1 MKFNYKAEFPFK
13 EIRPQQDEAMNFAL
27 DAFLNKG
34 KKFVILE
41 VGTGGGKSPIAI
53 AVAKYLAKHMKV
65 GDSYEKGSW
74 ILTTQKILQ
83 DQYLKDFGPP
93 KGSCRSVK
101 SASNYRCDYFEKNK
115 CSDSLHLL
123 KEADPDSKFY
133 KKCYYSC
140 KYKVQKRAFL
150 ASDQGITNFPY
161 FLTETSYVG
170 KILPRQLLVID
181 ECHTIE
187 DELSKFVE
195 VVISERFASA
205 ILRLD
210 MPSDISS
217 QDKAVEWTKE
227 EYLPR
232 LDKKID
238 ELDQELVKLQEKG
251 QEESDE
257 ARRIASNKEK
267 LSKHKS
273 KIWKFLTI
281 YTKENWVFNLVPSWN
296 NSGRKLE
303 FKSIDIGEYAHEHLF
318 KYGEKVLLL
327 SATVLNKDAFCE
339 SIGINPKDAAFISID
354 SPFPKENTPVFY
366 IPAGNMGKGKIDETL
381 PNLVEIV
388 KALMEEHKGEKG
400 IVHTRTFKIANYIK
414 NNIKSSRLLIHD
426 SGDRDEVLK
435 KHIASKKD
443 TIILSPSSTEGLDL
457 KGDLSRFQIICKL
470 HWPFLGDE
478 LVQRR
483 MEKYSHWYAYQ
494 AVKSLIQAKG
504 RSIRTS
510 EDYAVTYI
518 LDDAFDR
525 LYSSNIKLFPEYFKQ
540 SLHID

>member
-1 MKFNYKAEFPFK
+1 MSFNYKSEFPFK
-13 EIRPQQDEAMNFAL
+13 KIRPQQDEAINFAL
-27 DAFLNKG
+27 DAFLNKN

-53 AVAKYLAKHMKV
+53 TIAKYLAKNAPT
-65 GDSYEKGSW
+65 GDSYEKGAW

-83 DQYLKDFGPP
+83 DQYIKDFGPP
-93 KGSCRSVK
+93 KGVCRSVK
-101 SASNYRCDYFEKNK
+101 SASNYKCEYFEKNK
-115 CSDSLHLL
+115 CSDSLNLL

-133 KKCYYSC
+133 KKCYYGC
-140 KYKVQKRAFL
+140 KYKVQKRSFL
-150 ASDQGITNFPY
+150 ASEQGITNFPY
-161 FLTETSYVG
+161 FLTETSFVG
-170 KILPRQLLVID
+170 KILPRQLLIID

-187 DELSKFVE
+187 DELSKFIE

-205 ILRLD
+205 ILRLE
-210 MPSDISS
+210 MPKDIEN
-217 QDKAVEWTKE
+217 QEVAMIWIKE
-227 EYLPR
+227 KYLVT
-232 LDKKID
+232 LDNKIESFD
-238 ELDQELVKLQEKG
+238 EEIRELQQKG

-257 ARRIASNKEK
+257 ARRLASNKEK
-267 LSKHKS
+267 LSKHKTKVS
-273 KIWKFLTI
+273 KFLDI

-327 SATVLNKDAFCE
+327 SATVLNKEAFCE
-339 SIGINPKDAAFISID
+339 SIGIKPEEAAFISID

-366 IPAGNMGKGKIDETL
+366 IPAGNMNKTSLDKTL
-381 PNLVEIV
+381 PRLTEIV
-388 KALMEEHKGEKG
+388 GVLLEEHKGEKG
-400 IVHTRTFKIANYIK
+400 IIHTRTFKIANYIK
-414 NNIKSSRLLIHD
+414 ENLKNSRLLIHD
-426 SGDRDEVLK
+426 SGNRDEILK
-435 KHIASKKD
+435 KHISSKKD
-443 TIILSPSSTEGLDL
+443 TVILSPSSTEGLDL

-478 LVQRR
+478 LVQMR
-483 MEKYSHWYAYQ
+483 MKKYEYWYSYQ

-504 RSIRTS
+504 RSIRTA
-510 EDYAVTYI
+510 EDFAVTYI

-525 LYSSNIKLFPEYFKQ
+525 LYSRNIQLFPDYFKE